1 MTTEEIQRALR
12 QLRLGAMSD
21 VLSARLVEARSSKL
35 DYAEFVSNLVQDEL
49 DRRTGRR
56 AERRMKVANFRDPQ
70 RTLDAFDF
78 DFNKKMN
85 RKIVF
90 ELATGAF
97 VDRHEDALFLGPPGT
112 GKSHLAQAIGI
123 ALVMRGVSVR
133 YFEAHTL
140 LEDFEDATLS
150 GNRKKLMHEIAAAQL
165 LIIDDLGMKK
175 LGAAAAE
182 DILEL
187 VMRRYERGSTLLAS
201 NRPLDDWGKMLGDT
215 AAASALVDRL
225 MHHAHVL
232 EAGPLSWRM
241 KRLSSNKSAKQEAH
255 A

>member
-1 MTTEEIQRALR
+1 
-12 QLRLGAMSD
+12 
-21 VLSARLVEARSSKL
+21 
-35 DYAEFVSNLVQDEL
+35 
-49 DRRTGRR
+49 
-56 AERRMKVANFRDPQ
+56 MKIANFRDPD
-70 RTLDAFDF
+70 RTLDGFDF

-85 RKIVF
+85 RKLLF

-123 ALVMRGVSVR
+123 ALVLRGVSVR
-133 YFEAHTL
+133 YFEAHDL
-140 LEDFEDATLS
+140 LEDFADAALS
-150 GNRKKLMHEIAAAQL
+150 GTRKKLMADIAAAEL

-175 LGAAAAE
+175 LPPTAAE

-187 VMRRYERGSTLLAS
+187 IMRRYERGSTMLAS

-215 AAASALVDRL
+215 AAASAFVDRL
-225 MHHAHVL
+225 MHHSHVL

-241 KRLSSNKSAKQEAH
+241 KRIGSAKTTKPEVH